1 MLDNNKKNF
10 EIFLGIKNYFL
21 PYSRGGNVTFITS
34 LYNLNWRVDLDIRC
48 STIGFEFLLEK
59 ATIGLSNKRQ
69 PIMML
74 SIIKAKYMF
83 ASKTI
88 HESIKLKCFFEKL
101 GIP

>member
-1 MLDNNKKNF
+1 MLDNNKKSF

-21 PYSRGGNVTFITS
+21 QYSRGGNVTFITGF
-34 LYNLNWRVDLDIRC
+34 YDLNWRVDLDTGC
-48 STIGFEFLLEK
+48 STIGFESLLEK

-83 ASKTI
+83 AFKTI
-88 HESIKLKCFFEKL
+88 CEST
-101 GIP
+101 